1 MIFPEI
7 DYAKVEKTKGMNISI
22 TTTARTDAE
31 GHGAAETDGHAV
43 PAVAGE
49 RREEHMATTAKIAKD
64 LKLEKAATRQ
74 NAAGCTCQHRNRC
87 WRCGRPR
94 AFLRKFGICRLCFR
108 QLALNGEIPGV
119 IKASW

>member
-1 MIFPEI
+1 MRELHGNYRENRQRPETGK
-7 DYAKVEKTKGMNISI
+7 DPPGVPVAKAQKTPESQ
-22 TTTARTDAE
+22 
-31 GHGAAETDGHAV
+31 AAD
-43 PAVAGE
+43 
-49 RREEHMATTAKIAKD
+49 R
-64 LKLEKAATRQ
+64 
-74 NAAGCTCQHRNRC
+74 HRNRC

>member
-1 MIFPEI
+1 
-7 DYAKVEKTKGMNISI
+7 
-22 TTTARTDAE
+22 
-31 GHGAAETDGHAV
+31 
-43 PAVAGE
+43 
-49 RREEHMATTAKIAKD
+49 MATTAKIAKD
-64 LKLEKAATRQ
+64 IKLEKIRKDSQAAKAQGKPGIDKHPTR
-74 NAAGCTCQHRNRC
+74 HRNRC